1 MIDLEEIL
9 ASLTDPNHLSDGWVR
24 MNEFS
29 DLMSSLKAVEHL
41 ITLTNHDIGMWKWVI
56 VSLHS
61 TVQGTAV
68 CILTRSDGS
77 GALKEHLEAKIRE
90 FYTTN
95 KNTFSNADEFIE
107 IFSKNEL
114 ATLPYLLRRLGCS
127 FPKDNVPPEKSADK
141 TLHYL
146 VKLHNWRNLFIHF
159 PPLHWSAPETEF
171 IELTAVVI
179 GFVRNTLTTAKW
191 QRMPL
196 ITEDELLPLLD
207 RIDLLLRPHTQ
218 RR

>member
-1 MIDLEEIL
+1 MIDLEALL

-24 MNEFS
+24 INEFS

-41 ITLTNHDIGMWKWVI
+41 IPLTNQDIGMWKWVI

-61 TVQGTAV
+61 AVQGTAV

-77 GALKEHLEAKIRE
+77 GALKEHLEAKVRE
-90 FYTTN
+90 FYAEN
-95 KNTFSNADEFIE
+95 KNSLNNADEFIE

-114 ATLPYLLRRLGCS
+114 AALPYLLRRLGCS
-127 FPKDNVPPEKSADK
+127 FPKDNVLPEESADK

-146 VKLHNWRNLFIHF
+146 VKLHNWRNFFIHF
-159 PPLHWSAPETEF
+159 PPLHWTAPETEF
-171 IELTAVVI
+171 IELTAVII
-179 GFVRNTLTTAKW
+179 GFVRKTLTTAKW

-207 RIDLLLRPHTQ
+207 RIDLLLPPHTQ